1 MTDTYALAGEYVT
14 AALMSVALPKE
25 QRGTELDPLVVALP
39 DGYASAAQNA
49 AVEIVAGVFD
59 SPSGNKAFLRSVLSR
74 WAMKHQE
81 SSAPPEPA
89 KPKTAHEFT
98 IGFDVRTWTTFEAYD
113 LTPEQVEMLESQT
126 GDDLTAEALDLLRS
140 LSLYESGRMSEVSTE
155 SDDAPDPFYEGN
167 NPSLIHFDEVEVD

>member
-1 MTDTYALAGEYVT
+1 MTDVYTLAGSYAT

-49 AVEIVAGVFD
+49 AVEIVAGAFD
-59 SPSGNKAFLRSVLSR
+59 SPTGNKAFLRSVLRR
-74 WAMKHQE
+74 WAIGRQE
-81 SSAPPEPA
+81 SVAPPEPP

-98 IGFDVRTWTTFEAYD
+98 VGFDVRTWTIFRAHD
-113 LTPEQVEMLESQT
+113 LTPEQVEMLESQG
-126 GDDLTAEALDLLRS
+126 GDEPTAEVLGLMRS
-140 LSLYESGRMSEVSTE
+140 LLESGRMSKVSTE

-167 NPSLIHFDEVEVD
+167 NPSLIYFDEVEVD

>member
-1 MTDTYALAGEYVT
+1 MTDTYALAGEYVA

-49 AVEIVAGVFD
+49 AVEIVAGAFG
-59 SPSGNKAFLRSVLSR
+59 SPTGNKAFLRSVLRR
-74 WAMKHQE
+74 WAMGRQE
-81 SSAPPEPA
+81 SAPPEPP
-89 KPKTAHEFT
+89 KPKTSHEFT
-98 IGFDVRTWTTFEAYD
+98 VGFDVRTWTTFEAYD

-126 GDDLTAEALDLLRS
+126 GDDLTAEVLDLLRS
-140 LSLYESGRMSEVSTE
+140 LSLYESGRMRKVSTE

-167 NPSLIHFDEVEVD
+167 NPSLIHFEEMEAD